1 MKKPLTRRMV
11 CMLLIAMLAVFCLP
25 LQSHGEELEA
35 QEFFSSFEELQQLC
49 SQASETPGQSLLCLD
64 TEEIVISE
72 DLTIPPDTMVFF
84 LQFCVPEGVTFTV
97 SEKAMLM
104 TAALQVEGE
113 LTNYGTVIQEEMSFA
128 EGASEIETVAKI
140 SGHITNRGTMTLINV
155 LGKRNITSWGGS
167 LTMSETERF
176 DEILR
181 KAAGI
186 AETPTPTVS
195 PTPAPVPEE
204 EDLADR
210 VLDFLVKYLPKTFFV
225 VLLIV
230 MIRVGKKGAAE
241 YWKNLAEERKAHA
254 SGQSQQQETL
264 FTVMDASREDHF
276 EHDKRT
282 RIAQLDDWLRNGL
295 IDRKEYRI
303 LKQRYEQESEK

>member
-155 LGKRNITSWGGS
+155 LGKRNISSWGGS

-210 VLDFLVKYLPKTFFV
+210 VLDFLVKYLPKAKLKPGPT
-225 VLLIV
+225 
-230 MIRVGKKGAAE
+230 
-241 YWKNLAEERKAHA
+241 AEEKGGGRVLEKSCRGTEGTHLRTVSAA
-254 SGQSQQQETL
+254 GNTL
-264 FTVMDASREDHF
+264 YRDG
-276 EHDKRT
+276 
-282 RIAQLDDWLRNGL
+282 RIPGRPF
-295 IDRKEYRI
+295 
-303 LKQRYEQESEK
+303 

>member
-84 LQFCVPEGVTFTV
+84 LQFCVPAGVTFTV

-210 VLDFLVKYLPKTFFV
+210 VLDFLVKYLPKAFFV

-303 LKQRYEQESEK
+303 LKQRYEQKSEK